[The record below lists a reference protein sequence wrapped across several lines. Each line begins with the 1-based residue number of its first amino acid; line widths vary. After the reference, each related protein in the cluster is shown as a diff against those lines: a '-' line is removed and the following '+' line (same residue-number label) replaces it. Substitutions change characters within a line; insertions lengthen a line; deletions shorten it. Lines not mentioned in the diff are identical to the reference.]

1 VPELENPPPIIVVR
15 DLWKSLGGKT
25 ILRGIHCS
33 IPKGGVTVILGP
45 SGAGKSVLLK
55 CLVGLLKPDRGEILF
70 GGKIL
75 NGVQGSEL
83 YELRKR
89 MGMLFQDGALLGN
102 LDVFENVAFPLRQHT
117 RMTDREIKARVELL
131 LSEVGLSGKERVM
144 PSALSGGMR
153 KRVGL
158 ARALVME
165 PEVVFCD
172 EPTSGLDPVTAAA
185 IDELI
190 LRIAKEHR
198 TTFVVISHD
207 LHSTQKIAD
216 YVGFLYGGTLRAFV
230 AKEDLYHTGD
240 PYLNQFLNRTTEGPM
255 RLGEV

>member
-1 VPELENPPPIIVVR
+1 MPDAESHPPILVAH
-15 DLWKSLGGKT
+15 DLHKSLGGKPV
-25 ILRGIHCS
+25 LKGVSCS
-33 IPKGGVTVILGP
+33 IPRGGITVILGP
-45 SGAGKSVLLK
+45 SGAGKSVFLK
-55 CLVGLLKPDRGEILF
+55 CLVGLFKPDRGEVHF

-75 NGVQGSEL
+75 NHLKGKEL

-89 MGMLFQDGALLGN
+89 VGMLFQDGALLGN
-102 LDVFENVAFPLRQHT
+102 LDLFENVAFPLRQHT
-117 RMTDREIKARVELL
+117 HMTEKEIRERVSFL
-131 LSEVGLSGKERVM
+131 LSEVGLSGKEKVM
-144 PSALSGGMR
+144 PSELSGGMR

-190 LRIAKEHR
+190 LRIAREHR

-216 YVGFLYGGTLRAFV
+216 FVGFLYGGTIRVFV
-230 AKEDLYHTGD
+230 PAEKLFLTED
-240 PYLNQFLNRTTEGPM
+240 PYLNQFLHRTTQGPL